1 MKITRVDLTAALKGI
16 TRSTLVLMDDQHLDA
31 AEDQLIYLKHLT
43 MAEYEFLVG
52 CGTKAQ
58 ERAAL
63 QQMRRVLRL
72 LDVAEVQVVRR
83 GI

>member
-1 MKITRVDLTAALKGI
+1 MKITRVDLTATLKGI
-16 TRSTLVLMDDQHLDA
+16 TRSTLVLMDDRHLDA
-31 AEDQLIYLKHLT
+31 AEDQLIYLKHLAT
-43 MAEYEFLVG
+43 AEYEFLVG
-52 CGTKAQ
+52 CGTRAQ

-72 LDVAEVQVVRR
+72 LDVAEVQAVRR